1 MITSWWEK
9 LKNLTRYPSLI
20 AGITILL
27 AFASLSIYA
36 VTTMPYQEA
45 IRLWR
50 GGGELVKTNPKRV
63 PPAWF
68 DWFTRDDLPRTLEIT
83 EEDGTKSVET
93 MEGGGKRIEI
103 ALPFNYDYDR
113 FPSELNLFTEY
124 TGDDRIPITVKW
136 RAPDGEEITLKDDRR
151 VRGSDTYYV
160 SQDMSLRMDL
170 GKKPNEGVFTVGDPS
185 LEEPIKG
192 EYEMVIQ
199 GEIPEGENL
208 EAQLVV
214 YGKVHG
220 LAGTDHQR
228 RNLMVALLWG
238 APIGLAFGVLGAI
251 GAYGSTFILAGI
263 GTWFGGIVDSVFQR
277 LTELSMILPGLVL
290 YVMVGYFIS
299 RSLWVLLGMVILKNV
314 FSAGMKTY
322 RSVYLQEKESSY
334 IEAAQAYGASDWR
347 IIFQY
352 LLPRVAPML
361 LPSFVNAIPTFVYLE
376 ATLAVIGLGD
386 PVLPTWGK
394 IIYDARVNDAL
405 YMGDYYWMI
414 IPAVLLMLTGFGFA
428 LIGYTMDRVVNPRLR
443 ER

>member
-1 MITSWWEK
+1 MTTTWWEK
-9 LKNLTRYPSLI
+9 FTNLTKYPSLI
-20 AGITILL
+20 AGLTILL
-27 AFASLSIYA
+27 ALVSLSIFA
-36 VTTMPYQEA
+36 VSTMPYQEA

-50 GGGELVKTNPKRV
+50 GGQELVKTNPKRV

-68 DWFTRDDLPRTLEIT
+68 DWFTRDDLPRTLTIT
-83 EEDGTKSVET
+83 EQEGTKTVQST
-93 MEGGGKRIEI
+93 DEGRKKVKIS
-103 ALPFNYDYDR
+103 LPFKYDYDR
-113 FPSELNLFTEY
+113 FPSEINLFTE
-124 TGDDRIPITVKW
+124 TSVEERITLTVRW
-136 RAPDGEEITLKDDRR
+136 RAPDGEEMTLTENRR
-151 VRGSDTYYV
+151 IRGSDTYYI
-160 SQDMSLRMDL
+160 SQDMNLRMKL
-170 GKKPNEGVFTVGDPS
+170 EETPHKGLLSGADPS
-185 LEEPIKG
+185 RDEPIKG
-192 EYEMVIQ
+192 DYEVIFE
-199 GEIPEGENL
+199 GEVPEGESL
-208 EAQLVV
+208 EAELVL
-214 YGKVHG
+214 YGQVHG
-220 LAGTDHQR
+220 LAGTDHKR

-238 APIGLAFGVLGAI
+238 APIGLAFGVLGAV
-251 GAYGSTFILAGI
+251 GAYGTTFVLAGI
-263 GTWFGGIVDSVFQR
+263 GTWFGGIVDSIFQR

-290 YVMVGYFIS
+290 YVMVGYFLS

-347 IIFQY
+347 IIFRY

-394 IIYDARVNDAL
+394 IIYDARVNGAL

-414 IPAVLLMLTGFGFA
+414 LPAVLLILTGFGFA

>member
-9 LKNLTRYPSLI
+9 FKNLTRYPSLI

-27 AFASLSIYA
+27 ALASLSIYA

-68 DWFTRDDLPRTLEIT
+68 DWFTRDDLPRTITVT
-83 EEDGTKSVET
+83 EEQGTKSVRTTE
-93 MEGGGKRIEI
+93 EGEQIVEI
-103 ALPFNYDYDR
+103 TLPFEFNYDR
-113 FPSELNLFTEY
+113 FPNAINLFTES
-124 TGDDRIPITVKW
+124 TSDDRILLNISW
-136 RAPDGEEITLKDDRR
+136 RTPDGKEFTLKEGRR

-170 GKKPNEGVFTVGDPS
+170 GKKPTEGVFTSGDPS
-185 LEEPIKG
+185 IEEPIKG
-192 EYEMVIQ
+192 EYEMVVQ
-199 GEIPEGENL
+199 GEVPEGESL
-208 EAQLVV
+208 EAELVV

-238 APIGLAFGVLGAI
+238 APIGLAFGVLGAV

-263 GTWFGGIVDSVFQR
+263 GTWFGGIVDSIFQR

-299 RSLWVLLGMVILKNV
+299 RSLWVLLGMVVLKNV

-347 IIFQY
+347 IIFRY